1 MTYTAT
7 NTVGNLRTTETLTGR
22 CTICDLPTV
31 TECAC
36 GRCLDMFPFNQTDSF
51 GNLI

>member
-7 NTVGNLRTTETLTGR
+7 NTVGNLRYTETLTDR
-22 CTICDLPTV
+22 CTMCDRITT
-31 TECAC
+31 TECDC